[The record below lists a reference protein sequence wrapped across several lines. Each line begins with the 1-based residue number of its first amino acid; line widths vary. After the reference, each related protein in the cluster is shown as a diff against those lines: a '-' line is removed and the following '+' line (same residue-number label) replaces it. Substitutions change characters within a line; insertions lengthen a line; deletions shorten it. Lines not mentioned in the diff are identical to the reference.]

1 MRVHLGLKL
10 PRDWNWLGARDSAH
24 SFPRRCSH
32 GFSCKCKSMS
42 AAFIALGPAF
52 KENFEGKP
60 FESVSLYPLMCK
72 ILGIQPLPNNGSLDA
87 TADLLAP

>member
-1 MRVHLGLKL
+1 MSSKNGRRVPMPKHGQWTKL
-10 PRDWNWLGARDSAH
+10 
-24 SFPRRCSH
+24 SH
-32 GFSCKCKSMS
+32 GLSCKCKSMS
-42 AAFIALGPAF
+42 TAFIARGPAF